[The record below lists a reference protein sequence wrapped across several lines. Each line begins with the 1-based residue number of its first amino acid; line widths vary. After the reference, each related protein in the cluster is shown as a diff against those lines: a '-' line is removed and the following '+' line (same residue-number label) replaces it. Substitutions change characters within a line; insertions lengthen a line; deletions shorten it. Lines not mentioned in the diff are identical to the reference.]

1 MGEQITTAADLNGVS
16 YLGVDTSISVLNPFD
31 CLYQYG
37 VRMMTS
43 NYVVILAQAFILF
56 KSRSN
61 DRYTIGDSIALDST
75 DCGPLDEPQIPQS
88 LQNRITPL
96 IPYSLRL
103 VAERHSRRS

>member
-56 KSRSN
+56 KLWST
-61 DRYTIGDSIALDST
+61 DRYTIWDSIALDST
-75 DCGPLDEPQIPQS
+75 DCAQTDAQSIPQS
-88 LQNRITPL
+88 LQNRI
-96 IPYSLRL
+96 Y
-103 VAERHSRRS
+103 RSVPTIFAW